1 MSNKYLIVG
10 LGNPG
15 RKYATTRHNAGFWV
29 VGELARRHDLSKF
42 TEERKAL
49 TADGIIANKRVLLA
63 MPQTYMNLS
72 GESVRALMD
81 FYRIDAESL
90 IVIYDDM
97 DLPVGTLRMRRG
109 GGHGGQNGMRN
120 IILHTGT
127 KDFARVRFGIG
138 KPPGRMK
145 AKDYVLQPFSG
156 DEAILAQQV
165 VEQAANAV
173 ETWLAVGIEEAMQRF
188 NGEVTEGK
196 NNTKDKPSIEEQL
209 ELAERAHE
217 LHKNDPR
224 PLQQMAALYKKLRRL
239 DDAARA
245 HLLLG
250 EIHRA
255 NDDDKQWLYEWGQ
268 AVKVRP
274 GLVDV
279 REEIALA
286 YEEQENPKRAV
297 QTWIA
302 LAEYQQKQGDLESA
316 IASLE
321 EALRINPQ
329 HPKAQELLRK
339 YSGALTHPLQD
350 E

>member
-49 TADGIIANKRVLLA
+49 TADGLIGGKRVLLA

-72 GESVRALMD
+72 GESVRALVD
-81 FYRIDAESL
+81 FYKIDLDKL

-97 DLPVGTLRMRRG
+97 DLSVGTLRLRRG

-120 IILHTGT
+120 IILHLGT
-127 KDFARVRFGIG
+127 KEFARVRFGIG

-145 AKDYVLQPFSG
+145 AKDYVLQDFYG

-165 VEQAANAV
+165 VEKAADAV
-173 ETWLAVGIEEAMQRF
+173 ETWLATDIETAMQRF
-188 NGEVTEGK
+188 NGDVTEGTK
-196 NNTKDKPSIEEQL
+196 NTKEKPDHEEQL

-217 LHKNDPR
+217 LHPNDPR
-224 PLQQMAALYKKLRRL
+224 PLEQMAALYKKLRRL
-239 DDAARA
+239 DEAARA

-255 NDDDKQWLYEWGQ
+255 QGDDKQWLYQWEL

-274 GLVDV
+274 ALVDV

-302 LAEYQQKQGDLESA
+302 LAQYQHKQGDNESA

-321 EALRINPQ
+321 EALRINDQ
-329 HPKAQELLRK
+329 HSKARDLLRT
-339 YSGALTHPLQD
+339 YSGALTEPL
-350 E
+350 EE

>member
-15 RKYATTRHNAGFWV
+15 RRYATTRHNAGFWV

-49 TADGIIANKRVLLA
+49 TADGIIGGKRVLLA

-72 GESVRALMD
+72 GESVRALVD
-81 FYRIDAESL
+81 FYKIDLDKL

-97 DLPVGTLRMRRG
+97 DLPVGTLRLRRG

-120 IILHTGT
+120 IILHLGS
-127 KDFARVRFGIG
+127 KDFARVRYGIG

-145 AKDYVLQPFSG
+145 PRDYVLQGFSG
-156 DEAILAQQV
+156 DEAIVAQQV
-165 VEQAANAV
+165 VERAADAV
-173 ETWLAVGIEEAMQRF
+173 ESWLAVGIEQAMQRF
-188 NGEVTEGK
+188 NGDVTDGK
-196 NNTKDKPSIEEQL
+196 KNASEKPAAEEQL
-209 ELAERAHE
+209 QLAERAHE
-217 LHKNDPR
+217 LHPNDPR
-224 PLQQMAALYKKLRRL
+224 PLEKMTSLYKKLRRL

-250 EIHRA
+250 ELHRA
-255 NDDDKQWLYEWGQ
+255 NGDEKQWLYQWGQ

-274 GLVDV
+274 ALVDV

-302 LAEYQQKQGDLESA
+302 LAEYQHSQGDNESA

-321 EALRINPQ
+321 EALRVNPQ
-329 HPKAQELLRK
+329 HPKAQALLRK
-339 YSGALTHPLQD
+339 YSGALTNPLH
-350 E
+350 EE

>member
-15 RKYATTRHNAGFWV
+15 RQYATTRHNAGFWV
-29 VGELARRHDLSKF
+29 VGELARRHNLTKF

-49 TADGIIANKRVLLA
+49 TADGVIAGRRVLLA

-72 GESVRALMD
+72 GESVRALVD
-81 FYRIDAESL
+81 FYKIDLDKL

-97 DLPVGTLRMRRG
+97 DLPVGTLRLRRD

-120 IILHTGT
+120 IILHLGT
-127 KDFARVRFGIG
+127 KEFARVRYGIG
-138 KPPGRMK
+138 KPPGRMA
-145 AKDYVLQPFSG
+145 AKDYVLQGFSG

-165 VEQAANAV
+165 VEKAADAV
-173 ETWLAVGIEEAMQRF
+173 ESWLAVGLEAAMQRF

-196 NNTKDKPSIEEQL
+196 NTAKKDPDAKVQL

-217 LHKNDPR
+217 LNPKDPR
-224 PLQQMAALYKKLRRL
+224 PLEQMAALYKKLRRL

-250 EIHRA
+250 ELHRA
-255 NDDDKQWLYEWGQ
+255 NGDDKQWLFQWGQ

-286 YEEQENPKRAV
+286 YEEQDNPKRAV

-302 LAEYQQKQGDLESA
+302 LAQYQHNEGDNESA

-321 EALRINPQ
+321 EALRLNPQ

-339 YSGALTHPLQD
+339 YSGALTEPLQ
-350 E
+350 EE